1 MVEVSE
7 TTIDQLESIAED
19 EEELEELKE
28 EFKENHQEFQE
39 KTEGLS
45 DEQVETLALRKT
57 RTEHLKESRIPSDY
71 IEIATVGG
79 EIRNTS
85 NGDMFFGT
93 GVVDREPNEESSR
106 QELASIRIFD
116 GELASEIY
124 NAFDEVGNVVS
135 GNFSVED
142 GDIDFHAEV
151 SDADDTEFEVT
162 RPEDRVGVVNDIRNK
177 VDEISIANI
186 ADNMTGTTRND
197 DGDVYPIS
205 SDIRRMVVDIFDG
218 YKNAEEGFGIYTVR
232 DDTVFDE
239 EDIKESVVYNAEE
252 ADDNATP
259 GLSCWIDPN
268 DMEYG
273 SGSTVEVFGT
283 ITKNND
289 GEIVMNVDGVIPVPV
304 GMDDLVTDFDGYE
317 VTEDS
322 DAPSRDDIE
331 TENVDRTTI

>member
-1 MVEVSE
+1 
-7 TTIDQLESIAED
+7 
-19 EEELEELKE
+19 
-28 EFKENHQEFQE
+28 
-39 KTEGLS
+39 
-45 DEQVETLALRKT
+45 
-57 RTEHLKESRIPSDY
+57 
-71 IEIATVGG
+71 
-79 EIRNTS
+79 
-85 NGDMFFGT
+85 MFFGT